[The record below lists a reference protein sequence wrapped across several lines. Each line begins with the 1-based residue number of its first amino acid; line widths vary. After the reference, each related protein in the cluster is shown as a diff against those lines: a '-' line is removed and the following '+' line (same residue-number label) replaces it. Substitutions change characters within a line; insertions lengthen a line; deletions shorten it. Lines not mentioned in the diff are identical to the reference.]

1 MKKVYAYIDGL
12 TTTPAVIDWAA
23 WSARRLG
30 VPLELL
36 HVLERDPDAAAVS
49 DFSGAI
55 GLGAQ
60 EELLSQ
66 LSELDAQRGRL
77 SQQAGRQMLDRAQER
92 ARSAGVEQVAALMRQ
107 GELVDTVLEMEPDA
121 RLVVLGEHHR
131 PGKTGMLHLD
141 HHVERVVRAA
151 KCPVLV
157 ATKEDFAEPAHFAI
171 ADDGSTTAIK
181 MVAAV
186 ARSPMLAGLPCS
198 VVRCGTDDGEA
209 RRSLDE
215 AQQVL
220 QAAGF
225 EVNVA
230 MLRGDAHE
238 AIPDWLASQGTSLL
252 VMGAYG
258 HSRIRHLVV
267 GSTTTTLLRVSPCPV
282 LILR

>member
-1 MKKVYAYIDGL
+1 
-12 TTTPAVIDWAA
+12 
-23 WSARRLG
+23 
-30 VPLELL
+30 
-36 HVLERDPDAAAVS
+36 
-49 DFSGAI
+49 
-55 GLGAQ
+55 
-60 EELLSQ
+60 
-66 LSELDAQRGRL
+66 
-77 SQQAGRQMLDRAQER
+77 
-92 ARSAGVEQVAALMRQ
+92 
-107 GELVDTVLEMEPDA
+107 
-121 RLVVLGEHHR
+121 
-131 PGKTGMLHLD
+131 
-141 HHVERVVRAA
+141 
-151 KCPVLV
+151 
-157 ATKEDFAEPAHFAI
+157 
-171 ADDGSTTAIK
+171 
-181 MVAAV
+181 
-186 ARSPMLAGLPCS
+186 MLAGLPCS